1 MSQFVPKAKL
11 KIHNPR
17 DIKTLEDAQAEVAE
31 LHKTLGSW
39 KREITSDFLNAS
51 RTNQGAS
58 NITVVVGSSSGGGSG
73 GGGITGALPIAG
85 SYAVPTVAD
94 TSVVFSTAIGTSY
107 ALFVFYQDGTG
118 QFNMVNV
125 AQTDQT
131 STGFTIRAIDMPGVG
146 TYYYAAIPYR

>member
-73 GGGITGALPIAG
+73 GGIIGALPVAG
-85 SYAVPTVAD
+85 SYSVPAIAD

-107 ALFVFYQDGTG
+107 ALFVFYQDGNG
-118 QFNMVNV
+118 LFNMVNV
-125 AQTDQT
+125 AQTDQS
-131 STGFTIRAIDMPGVG
+131 STGFTTRAIDMPGTG